1 MKVYLILKV
10 YLIFKETGCF
20 QSTMS
25 QVSKTGKNGLV
36 FETKYE
42 SKKVVIQLHQSTL
55 LLHIQGASC
64 IKWFESIFNNIAMEI
79 HNIHD
84 SALFN
89 EENSIAQS
97 STLDTSETDPKQML
111 SHSMTTDT
119 LTGSVVYTSA
129 IEMPCGFNTPMHS
142 STPRTRFTNNQSC
155 CQVNTL
161 IRSLLS
167 KWNV

>member
-1 MKVYLILKV
+1 MKV

-25 QVSKTGKNGLV
+25 QVSKTEKNGLV

-64 IKWFESIFNNIAMEI
+64 IKWFECIFNNIAMEI

-129 IEMPCGFNTPMHS
+129 IEIPCGFNTPMHS

-155 CQVNTL
+155 CQVNIL

>member
-1 MKVYLILKV
+1 MKV

-42 SKKVVIQLHQSTL
+42 SKKVVIQLHHSTL

-64 IKWFESIFNNIAMEI
+64 IKWLECIFNNIVMEI

-119 LTGSVVYTSA
+119 LTGSAVYTSA
-129 IEMPCGFNTPMHS
+129 VKIPCGFNTPMHS
-142 STPRTRFTNNQSC
+142 STPRTHFTNNQSC
-155 CQVNTL
+155 C
-161 IRSLLS
+161 
-167 KWNV
+167 